1 MKKITSLTVV
11 VLSVMLIA
19 GCQNT
24 SFQRTKSN
32 LVYKIYRSKDTAAV
46 HEGDVMKVQV
56 IQKINDSSLIDSHET
71 IPGYLPVPMNTGG
84 MSRPY
89 DPSEVFTKLKL
100 NDSLVTVQM
109 MDTFIKQNPR
119 LLERFKNG
127 DRIITCFKVLRIYKK
142 GQDYT
147 ADQQKEQEQQRT
159 KDEVQAKKDLIDQ
172 GKEMEKYFTTKHI
185 APQKTPLGA
194 YVVMKEP
201 GSGMQV
207 DSGKYVTVKYSGKH
221 LDTDSVFQAS
231 TFTTQIQS
239 PQQPSIKG
247 FEDGLKMFKN
257 GGKGTI
263 YIPGALAYGK
273 NPQPG
278 SPFKPNEALIFDV
291 EIENVTDTA
300 PQPQRQPL
308 IRPQSKLKVDTTQR
322 KK

>member
-1 MKKITSLTVV
+1 MKKITSLTFV
-11 VLSVMLIA
+11 VLSVVLIA
-19 GCQNT
+19 GCQNA
-24 SFQRTKSN
+24 SFNRTKSN

-46 HEGDVMKVQV
+46 RDGDVMKVQV
-56 IQKINDSSLIDSHET
+56 IQKINDSALFDSHDGV
-71 IPGYLPVPMNTGG
+71 PVYLPVGMAG

-119 LLERFKNG
+119 LLQKFKNG

-142 GQDYT
+142 GEDYT
-147 ADQQKEQEQQRT
+147 ADQQKEQEQQRI
-159 KDEVQAKKDLIDQ
+159 KDEAQAKKDLIEQ
-172 GKEMEKYFTTKHI
+172 TKEMEKYFATKHI
-185 APQKTPLGA
+185 TPQKTPLGA
-194 YVVMKEP
+194 YVVMKEQ
-201 GSGMQV
+201 GTGMQI
-207 DSGKYVTVKYSGKH
+207 DSGKFVTVKYSGKH

-231 TFTTQIQS
+231 SFTTQIQS

-247 FEDGLKMFKN
+247 FEDGLKMFKS

-291 EIENVTDTA
+291 EIENVSDTM
-300 PQPQRQPL
+300 PRQQPQQL
-308 IRPQSKLKVDTTQR
+308 IRPRPKVDSTQR